1 MAVRSALST
10 PYSLRMRR
18 AFSAELDELIG
29 DVARLAR
36 RAGQMMTDA
45 STALWHPDLRLAE
58 TIISGDS
65 EITTALC
72 DDIGHRCVRL
82 LALQAP
88 VATDLRLVVAALH
101 AVSDVMRMGKL
112 ATHIAKIARLKH
124 PVVSLPDDLEP
135 VFARMALLATTLA
148 HEAARAIENRDPR
161 CAEQLVS
168 VEEEVATLHR
178 QIFQRLFAKDWS
190 HGVEPAVD
198 AALIGRY
205 YTRFADH
212 AVAIARQASFI
223 VTGSPPQR

>member
-1 MAVRSALST
+1 
-10 PYSLRMRR
+10 MRR

-36 RAGQMMTDA
+36 RTGQMMTDA

-58 TIISGDS
+58 SIISGDS

-101 AVSDVMRMGKL
+101 AVSDVLRMGKL
-112 ATHIAKIARLKH
+112 AKHIAKITQLKH
-124 PVVSLPDDLEP
+124 PVVPLPDDLEP
-135 VFARMALLATTLA
+135 VFTRMALLATTLA
-148 HEAARAIENRDPR
+148 HDAARAIDNQNPR
-161 CAEQLVS
+161 CAEQLVGIGQ
-168 VEEEVATLHR
+168 EVATLHR
-178 QIFQRLFAKDWS
+178 QILQRLFAQDWS

-198 AALIGRY
+198 AALLARY

-212 AVAIARQASFI
+212 AIAIARQASYI
-223 VTGSPPQR
+223 ATGIPPQR